1 MQCTGPVLWVN
12 KVTISEDVP
21 MPKVSV
27 TAAENMEND
36 AQGDDDNYVP
46 KWKANEQSKMHVHSE
61 LWITQKKKTNCLNC
75 TKCTQNKE

>member
-46 KWKANEQSKMHVHSE
+46 K
-61 LWITQKKKTNCLNC
+61 
-75 TKCTQNKE
+75 